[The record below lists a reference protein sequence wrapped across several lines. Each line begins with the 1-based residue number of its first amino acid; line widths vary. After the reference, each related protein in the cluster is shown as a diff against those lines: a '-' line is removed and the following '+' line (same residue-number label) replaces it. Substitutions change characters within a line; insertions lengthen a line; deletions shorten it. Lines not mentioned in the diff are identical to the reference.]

1 MTTRKLIAETVAV
14 ESVEP
19 GTRDAAFALFQ
30 HAYSGAERARFE
42 RDLAEKQLIILLRDR
57 SSRALKGFSTV
68 LVHELPDGEGTV
80 IYSGDTVIDREYWG
94 QKQLQS
100 AFARIL
106 LSYKTRV
113 RRRRLYWFLLSKG
126 YRTYL
131 LLANAFPRAVPRHDR
146 ADDRYLRAMLDS
158 LASARFGS
166 QYDRDSGVVRY
177 ATPHEHVRSGLAPIT
192 TRHLENAHVR
202 FFAARNPG
210 HQRGDE
216 LACLAEVRWRDLAG
230 IAFRLAFAAARRAL
244 TSRTFGPQRPR
255 GWETRPAEGI

>member
-1 MTTRKLIAETVAV
+1 MTNRKLIAETVAV
-14 ESVEP
+14 ESLQP
-19 GTRDAAFALFQ
+19 STRDAAFALFQ
-30 HAYSGAERARFE
+30 QTYSGAERARFD

-57 SSRALKGFSTV
+57 STRALKGFSTV
-68 LVHELPDGEGTV
+68 LLQELADAGGTV

-106 LSYKTRV
+106 LLHKTRSP
-113 RRRRLYWFLLSKG
+113 RRKLYWFLLSKG

-146 ADDRYLRAMLDS
+146 MDDPFLRATLDA
-158 LASARFGS
+158 LARARFGA
-166 QYDRDSGVVRY
+166 QYDPGAGIVRY
-177 ATPHEHVRSGLAPIT
+177 ATPHERVRAGLAPIT
-192 TRHLENAHVR
+192 PQHLENRHVR

-210 HQRGDE
+210 HAVGDE

-230 IAFRLAFAAARRAL
+230 IAFRLGLAAVRRQLARPDSGR
-244 TSRTFGPQRPR
+244 SRLQS
-255 GWETRPAEGI
+255 WETRPAEGR